1 MRGSVALTVVAVVV
15 AALGCERPAAPTF
28 EPPGF
33 VAYAKTPDPP
43 TTIEPAPFSTCV
55 PELLPGEQEL
65 EHEGLTRTFTLDL
78 PDGGGLRPLLLA
90 FHGWGG
96 NPEQLEATT
105 RIASAATARGFIV
118 ARPLGIHKSFHAGT
132 CCGEAAERK
141 IDDVGLARAIVS
153 HLTRAACV
161 DRARVYATGFS
172 NGGFLSHRL
181 GCEASDVFTA
191 VASVAGTFG
200 IERCAPTHA
209 VSVLHIHGK
218 ADGIVPFA
226 GDSSKGWRSVAAT
239 VDAWTSTLRC
249 ESDAAEEMYLNG
261 AARCVR
267 NARCTDGAEVT
278 LCRDDRAMH
287 TWPGGPKSVGFGG
300 SQDLDATSVILDFFS
315 RHSR

>member
-1 MRGSVALTVVAVVV
+1 MRGRLALAAVV
-15 AALGCERPAAPTF
+15 AALGCERAAAPAF

-33 VAYAKTPDPP
+33 VAHSKTFDPP

-55 PELLPGEQEL
+55 PELPSGEQVI
-65 EHEGLTRTFTLDL
+65 EHDGIARSFFLDVPEGF
-78 PDGGGLRPLLLA
+78 GLRPLVLA

-96 NPEQLEATT
+96 DPDQLERTT
-105 RIASAATARGFIV
+105 RIAAAANARGWIV
-118 ARPLGIHKSFHAGT
+118 ARPLGIHKSFDGGA
-132 CCGEAAERK
+132 CCGEASERK
-141 IDDVGLARAIVS
+141 IDDVGLARAIVTKLS
-153 HLTRAACV
+153 RAACV

-181 GCEASDVFTA
+181 GCEAADIFSA

-200 IERCAPTHA
+200 IERCAPTRA

-226 GDSSKGWRSVAAT
+226 GDSSKRWRSVAT
-239 VDAWTSTLRC
+239 TMDAWTTALRC
-249 ESDAAEEMYLNG
+249 DPDAAEEVYVQG

-267 NARCTDGAEVT
+267 NARCDGNSEVT

-300 SQDLDATSVILDFFS
+300 SQDLDATTMILDFFS